1 MLINEYHHANKH
13 MLTRH
18 GWECKK
24 WKPNHFAWGNDTH
37 DGCFV
42 RYKTGK
48 RDQIFNS
55 FFREAVTRA
64 AALLNIPEDEIRYA
78 CNKALED
85 FQHLSIR
92 SDGRVIIGYLT
103 TLTNQNTPAEIRAVL
118 EKHDLHGSM
127 KIGAKIAAP
136 QVNNSPQMKK
146 PKKSKKSLRNARRE
160 RLKAWREEYAV
171 APGERPKR
179 IKVTGLSKGQ
189 LRMLAPEVAAGLP
202 PDMLKEFREWYV
214 NLNDLHSNKMLDE
227 KIDGFLSSSWEEWT
241 AEPVVFIPLHDAHVV
256 ASRKRRAARLK
267 AMRRVVVREGQARFS
282 QQVNANFDGCVL
294 TGTTEHLEAAHI
306 LPDRDYDHMHP
317 SNGLLLVG
325 FLHRA
330 FDDLMFTINPLTLT
344 VFVAPAFRAWL
355 NIHGKQIRDGNIWKI
370 DRAALAHHWEYFKEK
385 NALNDAA

>member
-1 MLINEYHHANKH
+1 MLINEYDSANKH
-13 MLTRH
+13 LLTRH

-42 RYKTGK
+42 RYKKGK

-55 FFREAVTRA
+55 FFRGAVARA
-64 AALLNIPEDEIRYA
+64 AAMLNMPEDEIRYA

-85 FQHLSIR
+85 FQCLAIR
-92 SDGRVIIGYLT
+92 TDGVTIGYLT
-103 TLTNQNTPAEIRAVL
+103 TLTNKNTPAEIRAVL
-118 EKHDLHGSM
+118 EKHNLHGSM
-127 KIGAKIAAP
+127 KIGAKIGSP
-136 QVNNSPQMKK
+136 EVNNVPQMNK

-160 RLKAWREEYAV
+160 RLKAWRKEYAV
-171 APGERPKR
+171 LPGERPKR
-179 IKVTGLSKGQ
+179 IKVSGLSERQ
-189 LRMLAPEVAAGLP
+189 LQMLTPEVAAGLP
-202 PDMLKEFREWYV
+202 PALLKDFRAWCAA
-214 NLNDLHSNKMLDE
+214 LNELHTGKTLDE

-241 AEPVVFIPLHDAHVV
+241 AEPVVLIPLHDAHVV

-267 AMRRVVVREGQARFS
+267 ALRRVVVREGQSRFS

-294 TGTTEHLEAAHI
+294 TGATEHLEAAHI

-344 VFVAPAFRAWL
+344 VFVTPTFRAWL
-355 NIHGKQIRDGNIWKI
+355 NIHGKQICDGNIWKI